1 MKTTINKNR
10 IYTAVLLVLCLILL
24 SQLFQ
29 KCENEKLQ
37 LANVK
42 ALNSKITSYKLKSG
56 QLVLS
61 SEALQY
67 TNQQLKENIISKDA
81 KLKELINKFSNV
93 KSVTKYVTNTR
104 IDTIAIRYK
113 DTIPCVFERIGAI
126 FENDYELE
134 YKSNQKGVTIM
145 ELFVPD
151 SVIVVAGQ
159 KRKWFLGKETAT
171 LDITHSNKFVQTD
184 YIQHVEVVVPKKW
197 YDTTLFKFGIGFVLG
212 AVISK

>member
-10 IYTAVLLVLCLILL
+10 IYIGVLLALCLTLL

-61 SEALQY
+61 SETLQY
-67 TNQQLKENIISKDA
+67 TNEQLKQNLISKDS
-81 KLKELINKFSNV
+81 KLKELTNKFSNV
-93 KSVTKYVTNTR
+93 KSATKYVTNTR

-113 DTIPCVFERIGAI
+113 DTVPCVFERIGAI

-134 YKSNQKGVTIM
+134 YKSTQKGVTIM

-184 YIQHVEVVVPKKW
+184 YIQHVEVVAPKKW

-212 AVISK
+212 TVILK